1 MQGPGEGRAQETKM
15 ASRLLFADIV
25 DSSLQLRSGPLSR
38 GHGRAFQGL
47 GRGSKPVTT
56 GARPHL
62 SQGFLMPCLV
72 FLPQYTRVF

>member
-38 GHGRAFQGL
+38 WDMAGRSRA
-47 GRGSKPVTT
+47 
-56 GARPHL
+56 
-62 SQGFLMPCLV
+62 
-72 FLPQYTRVF
+72 